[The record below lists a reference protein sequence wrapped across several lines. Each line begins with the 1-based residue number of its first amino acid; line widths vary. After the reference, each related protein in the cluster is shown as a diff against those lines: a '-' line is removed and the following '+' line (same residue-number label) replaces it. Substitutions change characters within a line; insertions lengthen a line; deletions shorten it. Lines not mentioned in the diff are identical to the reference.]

1 MASAVA
7 PLTVMFLVFQIFLLK
22 LPPRQVADILKG
34 TAIAA
39 VGLVLFLLGI
49 GIGFLPFGRVI
60 GETVGALDQWWLFV
74 LVCLLV
80 GFFTTWGEPAVRVL
94 CRQVDEASRVRVQW
108 THLLRRAGA
117 ARLLHDES
125 RHLTDLGV
133 FRLAVIEAV
142 DGSVSYWALAH
153 PAGKPDFHHPDGFAL
168 QLPPP
173 PHTKGS
179 Q

>member
-1 MASAVA
+1 MSEAWLGEAVQALSSVAIAVA

-74 LVCLLV
+74 LI
-80 GFFTTWGEPAVRVL
+80 R
-94 CRQVDEASRVRVQW
+94 RRASRERGRIHF
-108 THLLRRAGA
+108 TR
-117 ARLLHDES
+117 
-125 RHLTDLGV
+125 
-133 FRLAVIEAV
+133 
-142 DGSVSYWALAH
+142 
-153 PAGKPDFHHPDGFAL
+153 
-168 QLPPP
+168 
-173 PHTKGS
+173 
-179 Q
+179 